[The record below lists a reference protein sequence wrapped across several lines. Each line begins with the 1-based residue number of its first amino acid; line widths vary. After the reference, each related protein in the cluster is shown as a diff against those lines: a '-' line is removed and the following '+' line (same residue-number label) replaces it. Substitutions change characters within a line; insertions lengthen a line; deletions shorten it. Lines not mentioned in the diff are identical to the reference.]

1 MTTQCI
7 SFRDRTRDK
16 EKKVVHKKILV
27 RPVVKT
33 WCTTGPRKKHLE
45 FMVKKSITRVL
56 TIWIPWTLNK
66 KWSRWSKII
75 QNGPKLSKVSNA
87 MVQNGLWISSPTISK
102 KYFFV
107 GHVLLET
114 DQANAI
120 CYTFN
125 VQNFLSFKVGMFVL
139 VLKWNASYSTRIRKP
154 LDIQIETILS

>member
-1 MTTQCI
+1 MYN
-7 SFRDRTRDK
+7 
-16 EKKVVHKKILV
+16 
-27 RPVVKT
+27 
-33 WCTTGPRKKHLE
+33 GYPRKKYLE

-102 KYFFV
+102 KYFFA

-125 VQNFLSFKVGMFVL
+125 ACAKFPF
-139 VLKWNASYSTRIRKP
+139 
-154 LDIQIETILS
+154 IQSWHVCFSS

>member
-1 MTTQCI
+1 MYNGC
-7 SFRDRTRDK
+7 
-16 EKKVVHKKILV
+16 
-27 RPVVKT
+27 
-33 WCTTGPRKKHLE
+33 PRKKYLE

-66 KWSRWSKII
+66 KCSRWSKII